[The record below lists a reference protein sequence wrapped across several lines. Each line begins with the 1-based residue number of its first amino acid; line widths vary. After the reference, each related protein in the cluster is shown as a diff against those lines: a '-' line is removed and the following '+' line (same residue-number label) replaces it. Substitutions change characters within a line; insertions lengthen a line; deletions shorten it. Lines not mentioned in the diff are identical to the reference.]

1 MREVDDSARHYLR
14 IHHCRHLFEA
24 ERLDESTTCA
34 SLLLEEASAQVHDWN
49 HGNAVHDGHALL
61 GEIALRRRDVDAAER
76 HLSQAG
82 ETPGSPQLGSY
93 GPKMTLARELLAL
106 GRRDAVRSY
115 LEACRKFW
123 RAGGDA
129 IDPMIRF
136 GQTSTLAAPE
146 LDEAEG
152 LRRAE
157 EARLSFNSH
166 PKAKRQLDALP
177 VEPAYARRVAWAGE
191 SSGLAEYCG
200 LDPMPNF
207 LAFMKAE
214 AKRTSFTPEQR
225 TFVAMLHGVPMRR
238 TIERAQ
244 LLKCD
249 ARLVEM
255 LRRRME
261 SFGGGFGPE

>member
-1 MREVDDSARHYLR
+1 MPHLFSTDLGYAARVASRPLRLLFPLLVALAIIVALWARANDPKRRVDEIWQRQREITTLPNPTERVSAMETLMRDVDANARHYLR
-14 IHHCRHLFEA
+14 IHLCRHLFEA
-24 ERLDESTTCA
+24 EQLDESTACA
-34 SLLLEEASAQVHDWN
+34 NLLLEEASAQADDWN

-61 GEIALRRRDVDAAER
+61 DEIALRRGDVDAAER

-106 GRRDAVRSY
+106 GLKDAVRSY

-123 RAGGDA
+123 RAGSDA

-136 GQTSTLAAPE
+136 VETSTLAALE

-166 PKAKRQLDALP
+166 P
-177 VEPAYARRVAWAGE
+177 
-191 SSGLAEYCG
+191 
-200 LDPMPNF
+200 
-207 LAFMKAE
+207 
-214 AKRTSFTPEQR
+214 
-225 TFVAMLHGVPMRR
+225 
-238 TIERAQ
+238 
-244 LLKCD
+244 
-249 ARLVEM
+249 
-255 LRRRME
+255 
-261 SFGGGFGPE
+261 